1 MQPYVTQ
8 VGVFMTLICLVI
20 NLYIE
25 AEAVMTTIIKFM
37 LMDLLY
43 CDMIDKSLNQKCF
56 TPNYPHCFASSLLVL
71 SCIMILHSMISWILG
86 MKYGHFKKS
95 SQEVTAYVPKKRMKK
110 PPDPLKPNKKVR
122 TAKNKVLKGTY
133 NPFKKMT
140 RLVLL
145 AALSK
150 YHALPQLHKKSHI
163 QMRNNLK
170 KYKGFGVETNTKH
183 SYSTAFQLRI
193 DAREPVLTQR
203 LQHYLDEKA
212 NSAIIAGLFHLL
224 IDTGCSITYTP
235 YLTDF
240 KEIKD
245 LPCPITLKGVA
256 GDITVTKGGTVHYEV
271 INDNGHVSI
280 IETFAYFHPE
290 IQNRLF
296 SPQRW
301 LEGHSTGKSFEIFH
315 NKGILH
321 LKNGEN
327 ITFPLDHTSHM
338 PMLPA
343 FHKATEVAN
352 TLSEPIS
359 VVSANNQN
367 LSLNQKIL
375 LKLYFK
381 KGHLGMQKVKCLCFR
396 GIFGVEGIR
405 AGDKGTSI
413 PRCAACWL
421 GGMVKTSIKGTT
433 VCHTNPDILKV
444 DKLTRGQ

>member
-1 MQPYVTQ
+1 
-8 VGVFMTLICLVI
+8 
-20 NLYIE
+20 
-25 AEAVMTTIIKFM
+25 
-37 LMDLLY
+37 
-43 CDMIDKSLNQKCF
+43 
-56 TPNYPHCFASSLLVL
+56 
-71 SCIMILHSMISWILG
+71 
-86 MKYGHFKKS
+86 
-95 SQEVTAYVPKKRMKK
+95 
-110 PPDPLKPNKKVR
+110 
-122 TAKNKVLKGTY
+122 
-133 NPFKKMT
+133 MT

-170 KYKGFGVETNTKH
+170 KYKSFGVETNPKH

-224 IDTGCSITYTP
+224 VDTGCSITCTP

-296 SPQRW
+296 SPQR
-301 LEGHSTGKSFEIFH
+301 
-315 NKGILH
+315 
-321 LKNGEN
+321 
-327 ITFPLDHTSHM
+327 
-338 PMLPA
+338 
-343 FHKATEVAN
+343 
-352 TLSEPIS
+352 
-359 VVSANNQN
+359 
-367 LSLNQKIL
+367 
-375 LKLYFK
+375 
-381 KGHLGMQKVKCLCFR
+381 
-396 GIFGVEGIR
+396 
-405 AGDKGTSI
+405 
-413 PRCAACWL
+413 
-421 GGMVKTSIKGTT
+421 
-433 VCHTNPDILKV
+433 
-444 DKLTRGQ
+444 

>member
-43 CDMIDKSLNQKCF
+43 CDMIEKSLNQKRF

-110 PPDPLKPNKKVR
+110 PPDPLKPNKKIK

-170 KYKGFGVETNTKH
+170 KYKEFWRGNKH
-183 SYSTAFQLRI
+183 
-193 DAREPVLTQR
+193 
-203 LQHYLDEKA
+203 
-212 NSAIIAGLFHLL
+212 
-224 IDTGCSITYTP
+224 
-235 YLTDF
+235 
-240 KEIKD
+240 
-245 LPCPITLKGVA
+245 
-256 GDITVTKGGTVHYEV
+256 
-271 INDNGHVSI
+271 
-280 IETFAYFHPE
+280 
-290 IQNRLF
+290 
-296 SPQRW
+296 
-301 LEGHSTGKSFEIFH
+301 
-315 NKGILH
+315 
-321 LKNGEN
+321 
-327 ITFPLDHTSHM
+327 
-338 PMLPA
+338 
-343 FHKATEVAN
+343 
-352 TLSEPIS
+352 
-359 VVSANNQN
+359 
-367 LSLNQKIL
+367 
-375 LKLYFK
+375 
-381 KGHLGMQKVKCLCFR
+381 
-396 GIFGVEGIR
+396 
-405 AGDKGTSI
+405 
-413 PRCAACWL
+413 
-421 GGMVKTSIKGTT
+421 KT
-433 VCHTNPDILKV
+433 
-444 DKLTRGQ
+444 